1 MSRAKYQ
8 RPEVHQWIG
17 KSKQKYWKAEWHVY
31 ADGRPKS
38 KHRKARWP
46 CSDYTKGD
54 AQQECDRAS
63 ARGNQRP
70 GETRWELNHSGVLGA
85 ELLPVRKQRVSP
97 NTRIAYERN
106 WTRYIKPAPG
116 KLELQHVAKN
126 AIEVML
132 GKMADAVPSDQFSF

>member
-1 MSRAKYQ
+1 VREETSGPA
-8 RPEVHQWIG
+8 RPDG
-17 KSKQKYWKAEWHVY
+17 SLTTAEF
-31 ADGRPKS
+31 
-38 KHRKARWP
+38 
-46 CSDYTKGD
+46 
-54 AQQECDRAS
+54 
-63 ARGNQRP
+63 
-70 GETRWELNHSGVLGA
+70 WERNFY
-85 ELLPVRKQRVSP
+85 PVRKQRVSP